1 MDVSAPC
8 HSYRIEVAGRLDP
21 ARSAWL
27 DNLTLTVEERAGGP
41 VTVLNGPV
49 LDQAALM
56 GLLRRLYNLGLPLLL
71 VQRLESDL
79 PPSASGGR
87 QS

>member
-1 MDVSAPC
+1 MDVSTAC

-27 DNLTLTVEERAGGP
+27 DNLVLVVEERPRGP

-49 LDQAALM
+49 LDQAA
-56 GLLRRLYNLGLPLLL
+56 
-71 VQRLESDL
+71 
-79 PPSASGGR
+79 
-87 QS
+87 